1 MAISHLIH
9 SFFSLPLYPET
20 CRVSNSFMPSTTSL
34 RAMRVIS
41 CQNMFLDDTFN
52 GAVNVVRL
60 LTDSDDRLKNDECQW
75 MYTHVTTERSS
86 LHVLSRD
93 SCLLLYLTWRS
104 DSWLCHLA
112 HFVRILPSV
121 LFRTQTW
128 PVNGMF
134 SPDLVEVNNT
144 TRNYISVSNKLS
156 DPDKSTA
163 LTILLLLEFHLPVRA
178 RSESNDCR
186 I

>member
-1 MAISHLIH
+1 MHHKPQCLH
-9 SFFSLPLYPET
+9 SLSLPLSSIYTSIEKCPSLTSFILVFSLPLYPET

-41 CQNMFLDDTFN
+41 CQNMFLGDTFS
-52 GAVNVVRL
+52 GAVNDIGL
-60 LTDSDDRLKNDECQW
+60 LTDSAHRLKNDECQW
-75 MYTHVTTERSS
+75 MYTHVPTERSS

-93 SCLLLYLTWRS
+93 SCLSLYLTWRS
-104 DSWLCHLA
+104 DSWLCHLV

-134 SPDLVEVNNT
+134 S
-144 TRNYISVSNKLS
+144 S
-156 DPDKSTA
+156 D
-163 LTILLLLEFHLPVRA
+163 VVA
-178 RSESNDCR
+178 RIWSPSSC
-186 I
+186 